1 MACFSGRSDRQNP
14 LLSPCACSGSQNFI
28 HRRCLQACQIAGFG
42 TFRREQCGVCLQRYS
57 EQLNVPGPPVLS
69 AGDLLVASHSLSGTF
84 KSSVILMCEFGR
96 RVLGVVISKEC
107 PRPPAFPDLPKTRFF
122 IGGPV
127 CGGRYGV
134 VQYLVCVICSSVTL
148 NFPKVILS
156 PTHAES
162 PENPD
167 TINTSEGE
175 RKYLCIKSEWKMED
189 ESTVPNTAR
198 QAAEDPTT
206 LAVLVFKG
214 YCAWGD
220 EQLKTEFGRGMWGFT
235 KGSVDDFGFLQQAPS
250 SASAENLDAVNTR
263 SQPSSL
269 VELASSSPPQP
280 EIAAAGT
287 RAASRS
293 PEGSAE
299 VPQSVLPFIHRFYR
313 ALSRHQAVLGQAQD
327 GPVEPATTL
336 PTWSQE
342 GQEVGVMWD
351 TLNSESRRV
360 TWPAASA
367 IQLFHEQ
374 QQQ

>member
-1 MACFSGRSDRQNP
+1 
-14 LLSPCACSGSQNFI
+14 
-28 HRRCLQACQIAGFG
+28 
-42 TFRREQCGVCLQRYS
+42 
-57 EQLNVPGPPVLS
+57 
-69 AGDLLVASHSLSGTF
+69 
-84 KSSVILMCEFGR
+84 MCEFGR

-107 PRPPAFPDLPKTRFF
+107 PRPPVFPDLPKTRFF

-167 TINTSEGE
+167 TINTSEEE
-175 RKYLCIKSEWKMED
+175 RKYLCTKSEWKMEA
-189 ESTVPNTAR
+189 ESAVPNTAR

-220 EQLKTEFGRGMWGFT
+220 EQLKTEFCRGMWGFT
-235 KGSVDDFGFLQQAPS
+235 KGSVDDFGF
-250 SASAENLDAVNTR
+250 NLTAVNTR
-263 SQPSSL
+263 SQPSL
-269 VELASSSPPQP
+269 ELAPSSPPQP
-280 EIAAAGT
+280 EIAAAGA

-293 PEGSAE
+293 AEESAE
-299 VPQSVLPFIHRFYR
+299 VPQSVLPFLY
-313 ALSRHQAVLGQAQD
+313 
-327 GPVEPATTL
+327 
-336 PTWSQE
+336 SQE
-342 GQEVGVMWD
+342 GQKVGVMWD

-367 IQLFHEQ
+367 IQLFQEQ

>member
-1 MACFSGRSDRQNP
+1 VAYFSGRSDRQNP

-42 TFRREQCGVCLQRYS
+42 TSRREQCGVCLQRYS

-134 VQYLVCVICSSVTL
+134 VQYLVSVICSSVTL

-167 TINTSEGE
+167 TINTSEEE

-189 ESTVPNTAR
+189 EKTVPNTAR

-220 EQLKTEFGRGMWGFT
+220 EQLKSEFGRGMWGFT
-235 KGSVDDFGFLQQAPS
+235 KGSVDDFGFLT
-250 SASAENLDAVNTR
+250 AVNTR
-263 SQPSSL
+263 TQPSSL
-269 VELASSSPPQP
+269 EELASSSPPQP

-293 PEGSAE
+293 AEGSAE
-299 VPQSVLPFIHRFYR
+299 VPQSVLPFIHRFYS
-313 ALSRHQAVLGQAQD
+313 ALSRHRAVWGQAQD
-327 GPVEPATTL
+327 GPIAAL

-367 IQLFHEQ
+367 IQLFQEQ